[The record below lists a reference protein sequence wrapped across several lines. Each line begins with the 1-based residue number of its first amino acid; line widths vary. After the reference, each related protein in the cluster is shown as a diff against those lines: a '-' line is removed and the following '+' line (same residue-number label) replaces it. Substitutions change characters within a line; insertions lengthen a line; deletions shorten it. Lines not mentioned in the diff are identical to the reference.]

1 MEKWAR
7 IKYQPNLP
15 LYAGKRVTA
24 SGEHIAVSKEAA
36 KEGMVLLK
44 NDGTLPIAPGARLA
58 LFGKGTF
65 DYVKGGGGSGDV
77 NTPYIRNLYDG
88 FKEHADLV
96 SVYEPLA
103 DFYRTYVEAQYAAG
117 RVPGMIAEPEI
128 PDELLAGAR
137 NFTDTAVISI
147 SRFSGEGWDRKLA
160 GTSGQAAAHS
170 EDATLQKA
178 QDALFEK
185 GDFYLSEAEQAM
197 AEKADAAFKHVIVVM
212 NVGGMVDSEWFATDA
227 RISAVLMAWQ
237 GGMEG
242 GSAAAELLLG
252 FGNPSG
258 HLSDTFAKR
267 LEDYPSTFGF
277 HESPDFV
284 NYYEDIYVGYRY
296 FGTIPGMAD
305 KVIYPFGYGLS
316 YTTFA
321 TEVTKG
327 CELPGKEG
335 QGAAV
340 RFLVQ
345 VTNTGEYAGKE
356 VVQLYVQAP
365 QGKLGKPA
373 RVLCAYAK
381 TRLLA
386 PGETQCVP
394 LTVRVS
400 ALASYDD
407 LGKVCKSAYVL
418 EKGQY
423 FFYIGT
429 DCVSAAK
436 CDFAYEVKED
446 TVTEQ
451 LSERCA
457 PRALPKRL
465 LADGTWEEL
474 PQHEAADDGTADPEM
489 GDPNELLAYYQ
500 PQVRGT
506 ERQYMPWEAAA
517 QKDRKPQL
525 SDVAEGKMSLDKF
538 VGKLPDELLA
548 HLASGQPNTGVA
560 NTFGWGNLPEYGVPN
575 AMTEDGPAGV
585 RLNRETGVTTTAFPC
600 ATLLACTWNPDVT
613 YAVGR
618 AGGEELKENNL
629 AVWLTPAVN
638 IHRSPLCGR
647 NFEYYSED
655 PLLAGKQ
662 AAAMVRGIQSCH
674 VGCSLK
680 HFALNNKETNRK
692 ASDSRC
698 SERALREIYLKQFE
712 IVVKEAHP
720 WSVMSSYNL
729 VNGTHAS
736 ASVDLLNGILRGEWG
751 FDGLVTTDWWTQGE
765 HYKECAAGG
774 DVKMAVGF
782 PDRLMRARQAGLLSR
797 EQLEAAAR
805 NVLGLILKLD

>member
-15 LYAGKRVTA
+15 LRAGKRVTA
-24 SGEHIAVSKEAA
+24 SDEHIALSKEAA

-44 NDGTLPIAPGARLA
+44 NDGTLPLAAGTRLA

-77 NTPYIRNLYDG
+77 YTPFIRNLYDG
-88 FKEHADLV
+88 FKEHTDLA

-103 DFYRTYVEAQYAAG
+103 RFYRSYVREQYAAG
-117 RVPGMIAEPEI
+117 KVPGMIAEPEL
-128 PDELLAGAR
+128 PDDLLAQAR

-160 GTSGQAAAHS
+160 GKSGEAVHS
-170 EDATLQKA
+170 EDESLQKA
-178 QDALFEK
+178 QDALFER
-185 GDFYLSEAEQAM
+185 GDFYLSAAEQAM
-197 AEKADAAFKHVIVVM
+197 VEKVADAFPHVIVVM
-212 NVGGMVDSEWFATDA
+212 NVGGMVDSEWFYDDA
-227 RISAVLMAWQ
+227 RISSVLMAWQ

-252 FGNPSG
+252 IGNPSG
-258 HLSDTFAKR
+258 HLSDTFARR
-267 LEDYPSTFGF
+267 LEDYPSTFSF
-277 HESPDFV
+277 HESPDYV

-296 FGTIPGMAD
+296 FCTIPGMAER
-305 KVIYPFGYGLS
+305 VVYPFGFGLS

-321 TEVTKG
+321 F
-327 CELPGKEG
+327 
-335 QGAAV
+335 AV
-340 RFLVQ
+340 REGGMTAGTDGKDAEVHFLVQ
-345 VTNTGEYAGKE
+345 VTNTGKYAGKE
-356 VVQLYVQAP
+356 VLQLYAQAP

-373 RVLCAYAK
+373 RVLCSYAK
-381 TRLLA
+381 TRNLL
-386 PGETQCVP
+386 PGETQCVS
-394 LTVRVS
+394 LSVRVS

-407 LGKVCKSAYVL
+407 LGKVCRSVYVL
-418 EKGQY
+418 EKGRY

-429 DCVSAAK
+429 NCVSAVK
-436 CDFAYEVKED
+436 CDYAYEVKED
-446 TVTEQ
+446 TLTEQ
-451 LSERCA
+451 LQERCA
-457 PRALPKRL
+457 PRSLPRRL

-474 PQHEAADDGTADPEM
+474 PQKEAVDAGTADPEV
-489 GDPNELLAYYQ
+489 GDPKDLLTYYQ
-500 PQVRGT
+500 PQVRST
-506 ERQYMPWEAAA
+506 DRQYMPWAEA
-517 QKDRKPQL
+517 QDNRKPQL
-525 SDVAEGKMSLDKF
+525 SDVAEGKMSLDAF

-548 HLASGQPNTGVA
+548 HLVSGQPNTGVA

-575 AMTEDGPAGV
+575 AMTADGPAGV
-585 RLNRETGVTTTAFPC
+585 RLNRETGVATTAFPC

-618 AGGEELKENNL
+618 AGGEELRENNL

-655 PLLAGKQ
+655 PYLAGKQ

-736 ASVDLLNGILRGEWG
+736 ADEDLLNGILRGEWG

-765 HYKECAAGG
+765 HYKECAAGN
-774 DVKMAVGF
+774 DVKMACGF
-782 PDRLMRARQAGLLSR
+782 PDRLMRARRAGLLSR
-797 EQLEAAAR
+797 QQLEAAAG
-805 NVLGLILKLD
+805 NVLRLILKLD